1 MTGLADGAPLRA
13 SALVAVGSQVEP
25 MATGA
30 GAFGGS
36 LLVILVFGCSWL
48 KSIYLFFLIYYYR

>member
-1 MTGLADGAPLRA
+1 MTGLADGAPSRA

-48 KSIYLFFLIYYYR
+48 TSIYPFF